1 MPSVLVEK
9 KTDKPTKRPINK
21 GDLVKYEHDGDLI
34 IVIVTSEPIVTQDD
48 YEGRSFC
55 GTVLHSNTSH
65 WTGRLVP
72 RGASTRFSTSL
83 FNHIEDT
90 ITLKNS

>member
-9 KTDKPTKRPINK
+9 KTDKPTKRPIKK

-65 WTGRLVP
+65 WRPMKGPGET
-72 RGASTRFSTSL
+72 STRFSTAL